1 MVPSKKASGTIE
13 LPDAKIYC
21 IALTVDEDTFQKLQQ
36 ISAQGIKDL
45 KADLETALK
54 SRVAVFAAAQEYA
67 LNNLAM
73 Q

>member
-1 MVPSKKASGTIE
+1 M
-13 LPDAKIYC
+13 
-21 IALTVDEDTFQKLQQ
+21 
-36 ISAQGIKDL
+36 DL

-54 SRVAVFAAAQEYA
+54 SRVEVFAAATEYA